1 MLAAHTRAN
10 EALKRSGIDVSLSG
24 STAVTCL
31 KRGRRLLVANIGDSR
46 AVLGKIDPTSGQLV
60 AKDLSVDQKPD
71 APSERARIE
80 GGGGQVHPS
89 IVPGAGYV
97 GPARVW
103 DPTRRFGLACSR
115 AMGDTVYYGPNRSG
129 VIAEP
134 EVTSHRLDTNDKL
147 VILGSD
153 GVWDRLSSQE
163 AVDLARGCRDAEQAS
178 EKIMQVT
185 LTMTLTLTLGCRD
198 AEQAS
203 DHAAAARARAVAP
216 YHPLLTLALALA
228 LALTLAL
235 GLVQVARE
243 RWRQHGPV
251 SDDITAV
258 VVSLS

>member
-163 AVDLARGCRDAEQAS
+163 AVDLARGRRGRS
-178 EKIMQVT
+178 KPPRRLQVT
-185 LTMTLTLTLGCRD
+185 PTMTFTLTLGCRD
-198 AEQAS
+198 ASKPQIMQLRAQG
-203 DHAAAARARAVAP
+203 AATYPPRPRPRLRPRPHPRPRPRAGGARAVAAARP
-216 YHPLLTLALALA
+216 
-228 LALTLAL
+228 
-235 GLVQVARE
+235 GLR
-243 RWRQHGPV
+243 
-251 SDDITAV
+251 
-258 VVSLS
+258 